1 MKRISCDIIY
11 VTIKINYGDENMD
24 RKNRPSGRKKRIGT
38 GSAKVKKRGT
48 GIRMRKTRPLGGS
61 GSFFGSS
68 KPSSNQNESTSQNYY
83 NTSTQRASGGL
94 KKYIFI
100 IIVLAI
106 GYFVFSNM
114 GGITDSPIINETGF
128 NNSDSD
134 IINETSSVDRG
145 AYEVDRRVSEL
156 ARDKRTVLIGDGS
169 DRATIM
175 VYLLG
180 TDLESRSGMAT
191 MDLQEML
198 DADISPNVN
207 IVIETGGTSQW
218 KNDVISSK
226 TNQRYLINSEGLNRL
241 EEDLGRKSMV
251 DPNTLTEFIRYSKKN
266 FPADRN
272 FLILWDHGGGSVT
285 GYGYDEY
292 DKGDTM
298 TLDEIERALFNS
310 DCKFDMIGFDAC
322 LMATLETAF
331 IVEPYSDYLIASEE
345 LEPGIGWYYTGWLS
359 ELSKNTSIETID
371 LGKKLI
377 DDYILEIKR
386 KTPKSQATLSLID
399 LAELSGTV
407 PEKFSVFAK
416 STGELIENKNFKK
429 VSDSRAGTKE
439 FASSS
444 KINQIDIIDF
454 AERIETDESIDFAE
468 TLKSTVKYNRMSDNI
483 TNANGLSVYFPYGK
497 LSDVSSML
505 ETYEEIGMDEDYS
518 KTIKSFANLNVGGQV
533 SSQGGSILD
542 VLSGQSQS
550 GNSDSQGISS
560 DVIGTLLNVFLSQG
574 DFSAITGG
582 DSQPPEWLDEEQI
595 TESAQYYSE
604 NMIDTNSFKITEKY
618 GQRVLELSEEEWDLV
633 HNMELDVYIDD
644 GDGYIDLG
652 RDNVFEYNEDG
663 DLILEYDGT
672 WIAINDR
679 IVSYYMTSY
688 DYHGDDYKILG
699 RVPAFLNDQL
709 VDIILS
715 FDQDNPYGEVLG
727 ARVIYDEDEETPNLP
742 KGLIDINEGDRID
755 YLCDYYSYEGDF
767 NNTYY
772 LGEPYYVTGDWYI
785 ENLVISN
792 LDYLMTYKITDIYG
806 NSYWTPVIT
815 D

>member
-1 MKRISCDIIY
+1 
-11 VTIKINYGDENMD
+11 
-24 RKNRPSGRKKRIGT
+24 
-38 GSAKVKKRGT
+38 
-48 GIRMRKTRPLGGS
+48 MRKTRPLGGS

-83 NTSTQRASGGL
+83 NSSTQRASGGL
-94 KKYIFI
+94 KKYIVI

-106 GYFVFSNM
+106 GYFIFSNM

-331 IVEPYSDYLIASEE
+331 IVEPY
-345 LEPGIGWYYTGWLS
+345 
-359 ELSKNTSIETID
+359 
-371 LGKKLI
+371 
-377 DDYILEIKR
+377 
-386 KTPKSQATLSLID
+386 
-399 LAELSGTV
+399 
-407 PEKFSVFAK
+407 
-416 STGELIENKNFKK
+416 
-429 VSDSRAGTKE
+429 
-439 FASSS
+439 
-444 KINQIDIIDF
+444 
-454 AERIETDESIDFAE
+454 
-468 TLKSTVKYNRMSDNI
+468 
-483 TNANGLSVYFPYGK
+483 
-497 LSDVSSML
+497 
-505 ETYEEIGMDEDYS
+505 
-518 KTIKSFANLNVGGQV
+518 
-533 SSQGGSILD
+533 
-542 VLSGQSQS
+542 
-550 GNSDSQGISS
+550 
-560 DVIGTLLNVFLSQG
+560 
-574 DFSAITGG
+574 
-582 DSQPPEWLDEEQI
+582 
-595 TESAQYYSE
+595 
-604 NMIDTNSFKITEKY
+604 
-618 GQRVLELSEEEWDLV
+618 
-633 HNMELDVYIDD
+633 
-644 GDGYIDLG
+644 
-652 RDNVFEYNEDG
+652 
-663 DLILEYDGT
+663 
-672 WIAINDR
+672 
-679 IVSYYMTSY
+679 
-688 DYHGDDYKILG
+688 
-699 RVPAFLNDQL
+699 
-709 VDIILS
+709 
-715 FDQDNPYGEVLG
+715 
-727 ARVIYDEDEETPNLP
+727 
-742 KGLIDINEGDRID
+742 
-755 YLCDYYSYEGDF
+755 
-767 NNTYY
+767 
-772 LGEPYYVTGDWYI
+772 
-785 ENLVISN
+785 
-792 LDYLMTYKITDIYG
+792 
-806 NSYWTPVIT
+806 
-815 D
+815 